1 MTGRRP
7 GVARRGGR
15 CRPLAA
21 SVVVVL
27 AVLISGCTGNPEP
40 QEPDPADAAGM
51 VTVGPDGVQSITL
64 VSSDDY
70 RFAPAMFSVLPGQVR
85 VTLDNLAVQLT
96 HSLAFPPGRSP
107 GDIGEE
113 IPVVAPSESDTIEF
127 SISTPGEYAFI
138 CSFHEALGHTGVMTV
153 AG

>member
-15 CRPLAA
+15 RRPLAA
-21 SVVVVL
+21 LLVVVL
-27 AVLISGCTGNPEP
+27 AVLVSGCSGTPEP
-40 QEPDPADAAGM
+40 QEPGPGDAPGE

-70 RFAPAMFSVLPGQVR
+70 RFVPAMFSVLPGQVR

-107 GDIGEE
+107 SDIAES